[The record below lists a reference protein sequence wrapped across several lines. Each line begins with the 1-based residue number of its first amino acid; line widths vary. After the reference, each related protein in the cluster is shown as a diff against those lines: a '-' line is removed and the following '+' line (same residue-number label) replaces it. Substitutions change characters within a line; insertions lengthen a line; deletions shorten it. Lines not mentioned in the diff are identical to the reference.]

1 MRIRDEVNNTRVPI
15 IVHPSDDFSTRRIS
29 QFGPPIES
37 VCSAAPS
44 NNNVTLRLVVANGG
58 VRKGGLDLHQ
68 SSARSLRERVS
79 LRQVL
84 QQQLLTR
91 KPTIAHVLAVVLA
104 NAALQL
110 SGTPWLT
117 PTWGIND
124 IYFLETQDNGIIL
137 RPTIFAR
144 FNFEEEGIVEGP
156 QSQHQPASNLDDDCY
171 HPNRHILALGIVLLE
186 LFFKTPIEKYRMET
200 DLTPEGKVDANTDY
214 WAANRAWNDEDW
226 DVHRRYKEAVRCCLN
241 WTENKGS
248 DFNSLNLHDLL
259 YNEIV
264 RELEDELEDYN
275 LTVSG
280 LDELLRRNK
289 PASSSQQ
296 ANPIHPTID
305 KILTESAQASQLD
318 NAHEHHGHQQN
329 KQPPG
334 SNRAVST
341 SQGQENH
348 GDQTAFSFFD
358 DKIPRPG
365 A

>member
-1 MRIRDEVNNTRVPI
+1 VPI
-15 IVHPSDDFSTRRIS
+15 IVHPSDDVSARRIP
-29 QFGPPIES
+29 QFGSPIES

-44 NNNVTLRLVVANGG
+44 NNNVTLSLVVANDG
-58 VRKGGLDLHQ
+58 VWKGRLDLHQ
-68 SSARSLRERVS
+68 SSARSLRGRIS

-104 NAALQL
+104 NSALQL

-117 PTWGIND
+117 PTWGIDD

-144 FNFEEEGIVEGP
+144 FSSEEEGIVEGT
-156 QSQHQPASNLDDDCY
+156 QSQHQPASNLDGDCY

-214 WAANRAWNDEDW
+214 WAAYRAWNDEDW
-226 DVHRRYKEAVRCCLN
+226 DVHRRYKEAVRCCLD

-248 DFNSLNLHDLL
+248 DFNSLDLHDLL

-275 LTVSG
+275 LTVSR
-280 LDELLRRNK
+280 LDKFLRPYK
-289 PASSSQQ
+289 LASSSQR
-296 ANPIHPTID
+296 ADPIHPTID
-305 KILTESAQASQLD
+305 HILTESAQASRLD
-318 NAHEHHGHQQN
+318 NPPGHHSHQQI
-329 KQPPG
+329 QQLSG
-334 SNRAVST
+334 SNQAVST